1 MRLEASYDDL
11 QQALEAINASTH
23 PAEAHGVLCGM
34 SALPEG
40 ADKARWIAQVL
51 SGTQPSGDT
60 AKRILALLAGL
71 YDEVQ
76 SQLDDKDLAFDLL
89 LPPDEEALEV
99 RADALSHWCQGFFYG
114 LGIAGL
120 PELSQLPQDVREVLT
135 DLGEISRVELDPES
149 SEDNESAYAEL
160 VEYVRVAALL
170 VRDNLHP
177 LKPDAGPAPNKSTLH

>member
-11 QQALEAINASTH
+11 ERALAAINAGTH

-34 SALPEG
+34 SALPDG

-51 SGTQPSGDT
+51 DGTQPSGEA
-60 AKRILALLAGL
+60 AKEVLMLLAGL

-76 SQLDDKDLAFDLL
+76 EQLEDKNLGFDLL
-89 LPPDEEALEV
+89 LPDDGEALQV
-99 RADALSHWCQGFFYG
+99 RADALSNWCQGFLYG
-114 LGIAGL
+114 LGVAGL
-120 PELSQLPQDVREVLT
+120 PEIGDLPKDIREVLT
-135 DLGEISRVELDPES
+135 DLGEISRVELDPEA
-149 SEDNESAYAEL
+149 SEDNESAYTEL

-177 LKPDAGPAPNKSTLH
+177 LKPDAGPVPDKSTLH